1 VRTRIVILCFLAVL
15 AVSESRGRFSGAGGV
30 DFYHYWGI
38 AKAIGRSEAALG
50 SPYSAPERFAEVL
63 NAHADSAGDERL
75 KSVNRRRRDLDVTG
89 TPLFYASFGF
99 LPDDYSLAF
108 ALYQILQVA
117 LLIGALGLLGRRLGA
132 PLIDSVTLALVAVV
146 VYWPVISDLRVGNIN
161 CIQLF
166 LLVAI
171 TLFADRG
178 LDARSGAASVAR
190 QAALLSVLGLL
201 TLFKPNVAIVTL
213 LLAAHLWVRLGARS
227 FLRAAI
233 PAAAVSAA
241 AFAYSC
247 WTFASWTIWSEWL
260 ELVAARA
267 VYPTFQ
273 GNYSTPALLD
283 GVLGIG
289 LRAATL
295 GTGALLLLSALAV
308 YFRTRPTERPGVG
321 TAVRRALRD
330 PWYAVSAGVVI
341 TLATA
346 KLAWSHYFVLSLL
359 PALWLLWSPAR
370 TGAILA
376 ATSLFLTSAVLPAIL
391 IPLGGRSFIAYT
403 VAASWV
409 PLWIGVLRAGRRQI
423 DV

>member
-15 AVSESRGRFSGAGGV
+15 AVSESRNRFSGAGGV
-30 DFYHYWGI
+30 DFYHYWGV
-38 AKAIGRSEAALG
+38 AKAIGRSEGTLG
-50 SPYSAPERFAEVL
+50 SPYTAPERFAELL
-63 NAHADSAGDERL
+63 NVYADSAGDERL
-75 KSVNRRRRDLDVTG
+75 KSVNRQRRELDVTG

-108 ALYQILQVA
+108 GIYQILQVA
-117 LLIGALGLLGRRLGA
+117 LLIAALGLLGRRLGA

-178 LDARSGAASVAR
+178 LDDRSGAASAAR
-190 QAALLSVLGLL
+190 QTAVLSVLGLL
-201 TLFKPNVAIVTL
+201 TLFKPNVAVVTL
-213 LLAAHLWVRLGARS
+213 LLAAHLWVRLGALG

-247 WTFASWTIWSEWL
+247 WTFASWTIWREWL
-260 ELVAARA
+260 ELVAARP

-283 GVLGIG
+283 GVFGIG

-295 GTGALLLLSALAV
+295 GIGVLLLLSAWATYV
-308 YFRTRPTERPGVG
+308 RARPTGRPGV
-321 TAVRRALRD
+321 AALRD
-330 PWYAVSAGVVI
+330 PWYAVSVGVVI

-359 PALWLLWSPAR
+359 PALWLLWSPAQS
-370 TGAILA
+370 GAILA
-376 ATSLFLTSAVLPAIL
+376 ATSLLLTSAVLPAIL